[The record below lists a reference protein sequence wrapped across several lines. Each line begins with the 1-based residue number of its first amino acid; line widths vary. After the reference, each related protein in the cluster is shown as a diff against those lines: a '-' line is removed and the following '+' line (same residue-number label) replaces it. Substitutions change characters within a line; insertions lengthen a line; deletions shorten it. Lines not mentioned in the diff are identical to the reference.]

1 MYVVFFKGVSEE
13 CMVMPIQESK
23 GEFYD
28 NDSIRGFKDSS
39 DLPKKA
45 IFNTYGPYVQ
55 YMIRLLVADGSVLL

>member
-45 IFNTYGPYVQ
+45 IFNTYVQ

>member
-1 MYVVFFKGVSEE
+1 
-13 CMVMPIQESK
+13 MPVQESK

-45 IFNTYGPYVQ
+45 IFNTYVQ
-55 YMIRLLVADGSVLL
+55 YLIPLLVADGSV

>member
-13 CMVMPIQESK
+13 YLLVMPVQESK

-28 NDSIRGFKDSS
+28 NDSIGGFKDSS

-45 IFNTYGPYVQ
+45 IFNTYVQ
-55 YMIRLLVADGSVLL
+55 YMIRLLVADGSV

>member
-13 CMVMPIQESK
+13 YLLVMPVQESK

-28 NDSIRGFKDSS
+28 NDSIGGFKDSS

-45 IFNTYGPYVQ
+45 IFNTYVP
-55 YMIRLLVADGSVLL
+55 YMIRLLVADGSV